1 MALLKK
7 STRAFITEARQ
18 TPNFSLF
25 DILHGYFYMV
35 FPYTYIGNGMGERK
49 PARLY
54 LWIRKQWHK
63 FFPVLGTTKPKASD
77 KVQFADTYHGKV
89 VPLETACELVNIN
102 QEITYSYPEQV
113 IPYKLARDIILK
125 DPTHIVVLD
134 CPCRVERANPCLPLD
149 VCLIIGE
156 PFASMVI
163 EHHPNRSRWI
173 TTDEAQEI
181 LKAEEER
188 GHVHHAFFKQAVLDR
203 FYAICNCCACCCGA
217 MQAQRMGTP
226 MLASSGYLS
235 QVDESACLG
244 CETCVSVCQ
253 FHAISMQDGVAR
265 VDEETCMGCGVC
277 VSHCENEALS
287 LQLAPHKGI
296 PMEIPA

>member
-1 MALLKK
+1 
-7 STRAFITEARQ
+7 
-18 TPNFSLF
+18 
-25 DILHGYFYMV
+25 
-35 FPYTYIGNGMGERK
+35 
-49 PARLY
+49 
-54 LWIRKQWHK
+54 
-63 FFPVLGTTKPKASD
+63 
-77 KVQFADTYHGKV
+77 
-89 VPLETACELVNIN
+89 
-102 QEITYSYPEQV
+102 
-113 IPYKLARDIILK
+113 
-125 DPTHIVVLD
+125 
-134 CPCRVERANPCLPLD
+134 
-149 VCLIIGE
+149 
-156 PFASMVI
+156 MVI

-173 TTDEAQEI
+173 STEEAQEI

-203 FYAICNCCACCCGA
+203 FYAICNCCSCCCGA

-235 QVDESACLG
+235 QVDESTCLG
-244 CETCVSVCQ
+244 CEICVSVCQ

-296 PMEIPA
+296 PMEIPV